1 MSGAGNTLSLG
12 ETSLAA
18 APDSPCWLSALF
30 LPSPWSLLLL
40 LPLELASSDEL
51 DELSLP
57 ELDEFCVSLLSCRA
71 IHVQM
76 SAMHRLTVHRLNSL
90 GCSVVNTVLVLNI
103 EEL

>member
-30 LPSPWSLLLL
+30 LPSTWSLLLL
-40 LPLELASSDEL
+40 LPLEFPLELPLEPDEL

-57 ELDEFCVSLLSCRA
+57 ELDEFCVSLLSYTA
-71 IHVQM
+71 TDV
-76 SAMHRLTVHRLNSL
+76 
-90 GCSVVNTVLVLNI
+90 
-103 EEL
+103 